1 MACIRRLRMPKEDTG
16 DSGRE
21 LDTSIRISTEIRE
34 RLKALGGKG
43 ETYDDIIETLL
54 EDHED

>member
-1 MACIRRLRMPKEDTG
+1 MPEEDDAG